1 MPRNQR
7 VLISGASI
15 AGPALAYWLHKYG
28 FDVTV
33 VEQAGAVRSGGQ
45 AVDFKGATHLAVL
58 ERMGILDAVRE
69 ARAPAGGD
77 GIIVNARGR
86 RIATMPAAFSSGDIE
101 IARGDLARILYER
114 TAASTNYLFGDTIT
128 ALAEHAQGIDVTFA
142 HAAPRTFDLVV
153 GADGIGSNV
162 RSLALGPAADYV
174 HHLGYYYAFA
184 SLPGAVGRADLMYNE
199 PGRMAATGGHAAPSF
214 FVFASKPLAYA
225 RDDIV
230 RQKQLLA
237 DAYRGA
243 GWHVPAMMAEMAD
256 AKGFYMD
263 AISRVTL
270 DRYAKGRVVLV
281 GDAAYGNA
289 LGGFG
294 TGLAIVGAYVL
305 AGELHRAGGDYNVAF
320 AAYQARFQAYA
331 QVSQKINAGK
341 LLAPATRLGLY
352 ARNQLFSIAPLF
364 SGLMRLMDDFATDIA
379 LDDYA
384 GGA

>member
-15 AGPALAYWLHKYG
+15 AGPALAYWLQRYG

-33 VEQAGAVRSGGQ
+33 VEQAGAVRSGWQ
-45 AVDFKGATHLAVL
+45 AVDFKGATHHTVL
-58 ERMGILDAVRE
+58 ERMGILDAVRA
-69 ARAPAGGD
+69 ARVPASGD
-77 GIIVNARGR
+77 GVIVDAHGR
-86 RIATMPAAFSSGDIE
+86 RVATMPAAFSSGDIE

-114 TAASTNYLFGDTIT
+114 TATLVDYMFSDTILT
-128 ALAEHAQGIDVTFA
+128 LAEHAHGIDVTFV

-153 GADGIGSNV
+153 GADGIHSNV
-162 RSLALGPAADYV
+162 RARAFGPATRYV
-174 HHLGYYYAFA
+174 QHLGYYYALA
-184 SLPGAVGRADLMYNE
+184 SLPGDACRADQMYNE
-199 PGRMAATGGHAAPSF
+199 PGRMAATGSPGAPSF
-214 FVFASKPLAYA
+214 FVFASTPLDYA
-225 RDDIV
+225 RDDID

-243 GWHVPAMMAEMAD
+243 GWHVPALMEEMPYAH
-256 AKGFYMD
+256 GFYMD

-270 DRYAKGRVVLV
+270 ERYAQGRVVLL

-294 TGLAIVGAYVL
+294 TGLAIVGACVL
-305 AGELHRAGGDYNVAF
+305 AGELHRAGGDYKVAF
-320 AAYQARFQAYA
+320 AAYQSTFQKYA

-352 ARNQLFSIAPLF
+352 ARNRLFSIAPLF
-364 SGLMRLMDDFATDIA
+364 SGLMRLMDHFATDIV
-379 LDDYA
+379 LEDYA
-384 GGA
+384 GNA